1 MRKHLLAAGIAAATL
16 IPTFALAQTA
26 PCRTENN
33 RMVGTVAGA
42 GIGALAGSAVAGH
55 GNKTEGA
62 VLGGVLGA
70 IVGNQVTKGSSDNC
84 ARAYGYYDANGRW
97 HANAI
102 DQASAQGYY
111 DRNGNWVAG
120 APNGYYDNNGR
131 WTTAS
136 SQRGYYD
143 RSGYWVPPSTTG
155 YYDINGRWVTPAP
168 AVTGYNASYG
178 NRDIWAGAP
187 TDLRQREAW
196 LERRI
201 QRGQRDGSLTRQEAY
216 QALRQLS
223 NIRREEYRMSRNG
236 LDSRE
241 QARVQARLDD
251 LSQSIRWARHNGAR
265 DDDQDGNYQ
274 NRDDDRRRNY

>member
-1 MRKHLLAAGIAAATL
+1 MRKHLLAAGIAAAAL
-16 IPTFALAQTA
+16 IPTLALAQ

-70 IVGNQVTKGSSDNC
+70 IVGNQVTKGGSSNNC
-84 ARAYGYYDANGRW
+84 AQAYGYYDANGRW

-102 DQASAQGYY
+102 PQANATGYY

-120 APNGYYDNNGR
+120 APNGYYGSDGR
-131 WTTAS
+131 WMSAQS
-136 SQRGYYD
+136 RGYYD

-155 YYDINGRWVTPAP
+155 YYDINGNWVVAAP
-168 AVTGYNASYG
+168 NAGAAGYNASYDS
-178 NRDIWAGAP
+178 NTFWAGAP
-187 TDLRQREAW
+187 TNIRQREAW

-201 QRGQRDGSLTRQEAY
+201 QRGRSDGSLTRREADR
-216 QALRQLS
+216 ALRELAD
-223 NIRREEYRMSRNG
+223 IRQQEYRLSRRDG
-236 LDSRE
+236 LDQRE
-241 QARVQARLDD
+241 QQIVQARLDD
-251 LSQSIRWARHNGAR
+251 LSQSIKWARQNNNR
-265 DDDQDGNYQ
+265 DD
-274 NRDDDRRRNY
+274 NRDDDHRRNY

>member
-70 IVGNQVTKGSSDNC
+70 VIGNQVSKGGSDNC

-120 APNGYYDNNGR
+120 APNGYYDNSGR
-131 WTTAS
+131 WMSAS

-155 YYDINGRWVTPAP
+155 YYDINGRWVTAAP
-168 AVTGYNASYG
+168 SAGASGYNASYDS
-178 NRDIWAGAP
+178 RTFWADAP
-187 TDLRQREAW
+187 TDIRQREAW

-201 QRGQRDGSLTRQEAY
+201 QRGQRDGSLTRREADR
-216 QALRQLS
+216 ALRQLAD
-223 NIRREEYRMSRNG
+223 IRRDEYRMSRRDG
-236 LDSRE
+236 LDARE
-241 QARVQARLDD
+241 EAQVQARLDD
-251 LSQSIRWARHNGAR
+251 LSQSIRWARHNE
-265 DDDQDGNYQ
+265 
-274 NRDDDRRRNY
+274 NRDYDRSRNY